1 MKWIMSFFKSETV
14 EKVSGD
20 IKDVKIVKYDVK
32 KILVIVF
39 VLAIIGISI
48 IEIDKDLK
56 ELIIL
61 KWLELTGFLVMN

>member
-1 MKWIMSFFKSETV
+1 MKWLMNFFKSETV

-48 IEIDKDLK
+48 IEIDKELK

>member
-1 MKWIMSFFKSETV
+1 MKWIINFFKSETV

>member
-1 MKWIMSFFKSETV
+1 MKWIMNFFKSETV

>member
-1 MKWIMSFFKSETV
+1 MKWLMNFFKSETV

-39 VLAIIGISI
+39 VLGIIGISI
-48 IEIDKDLK
+48 IEIDEDLK

>member
-1 MKWIMSFFKSETV
+1 MKWIMNFFKTETI

-20 IKDVKIVKYDVK
+20 IKDVKIVKYDVT

-39 VLAIIGISI
+39 VLGIIGISI